1 MSHLTEHV
9 QTVRVIRHS
18 ELPVVEKLLDHWWRL
33 WSASEAELRAKEQEE
48 QSLYKYRSKTHVI
61 QESEDDISESQLR
74 EMFPVFEDWEDED
87 GVMAMEE
94 DGRVDEVEE
103 EDGSGGKGKMAEED
117 INAVTLTSD
126 ELQSVANLHQ
136 MLYNEDTIPAVVK
149 SSQDMSYQL
158 GSTLT
163 KMMECIPGKY

>member
-1 MSHLTEHV
+1 M
-9 QTVRVIRHS
+9 
-18 ELPVVEKLLDHWWRL
+18 VEKLLDHWWRL

-94 DGRVDEVEE
+94 DGGVDEVEE

-136 MLYNEDTIPAVVK
+136 MLYNEDTLPAVVK

-158 GSTLT
+158 GNTLT

>member
-1 MSHLTEHV
+1 M
-9 QTVRVIRHS
+9 
-18 ELPVVEKLLDHWWRL
+18 VEKLLDHWWRL
-33 WSASEAELRAKEQEE
+33 WSASEAELRAKEKEE

-94 DGRVDEVEE
+94 DGGVDEVEE

-136 MLYNEDTIPAVVK
+136 MLYNEDTLPAVVK

-158 GSTLT
+158 GNTLT